1 MSLRRSGNI
10 DASKVVEYACLT
22 NTKDAPSG
30 SCVPNSDTIV
40 GGYTPDTSLALFVS
54 TKLTMDQY
62 NLLRNSARQI
72 EFNLYPS
79 YFQVQ
84 KTKKDCYPATKTVTE
99 TGATVNL
106 QELLDHAFKRI
117 CKTITDLPP
126 KSENLVLVCTW
137 GCDGASVHRQY
148 KQALADKDDI
158 DSSIFLS
165 SLVLL

>member
-1 MSLRRSGNI
+1 MHHQEV
-10 DASKVVEYACLT
+10 A
-22 NTKDAPSG
+22 
-30 SCVPNSDTIV
+30 NSYTIV
-40 GGYTPDTSLALFVS
+40 GGYTPDTSLALYVS
-54 TKLTMDQY
+54 AILTMDQY

-72 EFNLYPS
+72 KFNLYPS
-79 YFQVQ
+79 
-84 KTKKDCYPATKTVTE
+84 KKAKKNCYPATKTVTE

-137 GCDGASVHRQY
+137 GCDGASGHSQY
-148 KQALADKDDI
+148 KRALTDKDDI

-165 SLVLL
+165 SLVPL